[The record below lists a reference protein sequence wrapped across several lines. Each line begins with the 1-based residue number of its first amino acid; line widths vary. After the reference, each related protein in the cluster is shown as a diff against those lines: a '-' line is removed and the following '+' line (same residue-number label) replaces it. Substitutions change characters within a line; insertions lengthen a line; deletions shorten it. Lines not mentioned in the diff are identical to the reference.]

1 MLVIAS
7 GLEKMEFCRQE
18 SMDFA
23 RLLLELSEEPCRGK
37 FKPVNA
43 ASWLPWMKKNGLIDH
58 ESVFAKS
65 GGWRLLIF
73 RATGAESCNEIMEG
87 FIRDTEENK
96 SKEKKEE
103 KEKIGG
109 RSVGEAKCCASP
121 RPARSKKTGKRKCMN
136 CKSSLPGIADG

>member
-37 FKPVNA
+37 FKSVNA

-73 RATGAESCNEIMEG
+73 RATSAGACNEIIEG
-87 FIRDTEENK
+87 FIRGLEK
-96 SKEKKEE
+96 SLEKTKD
-103 KEKIGG
+103 KG
-109 RSVGEAKCCASP
+109 REEAKCCSNS
-121 RPARSKKTGKRKCMN
+121 RPARSKKTGKRKCMS
-136 CKSSLPGIADG
+136 CKSPLPNIADE

>member
-73 RATGAESCNEIMEG
+73 RATSAESCNEIMEG
-87 FIRDTEENK
+87 FIRGLEK
-96 SKEKKEE
+96 SKGKDKDKDKDKDE
-103 KEKIGG
+103 G
-109 RSVGEAKCCASP
+109 RERAKCCANP

-136 CKSSLPGIADG
+136 CKSPLPGIADG